1 METIRVAVV
10 LTNLSQ
16 MQDQDDKDA
25 ADEYSK
31 HKEDKL
37 HGVMRFFRGI
47 EEPTLLS
54 YY

>member
-1 METIRVAVV
+1 M
-10 LTNLSQ
+10 NPYQ
-16 MQDQDDKDA
+16 PQDQDNQDA

-37 HGVMRFFRGI
+37 HGVMRFFREI
-47 EEPTLLS
+47 EEPILLS